1 MLIETAFK
9 EFTAEALSKV
19 KGKKEHDLCIDIY
32 AKTQLVD
39 ISAIF
44 LNTELT
50 LNCER
55 LTGGGYLGQGG
66 VLSVGLSEDLD
77 ILLPF
82 ECSFIKLYDEGNMG
96 FDESAFL
103 FIREYAPLIYTGKLI
118 AYMSNGVLHT
128 LFDIRIDP
136 LNGKKILN
144 IQVGTITSAFDSSAT
159 ATMLSKFV
167 LNRIISSL
175 GILARL
181 SNKTHDIHRVDSVR
195 PEYLRKKLTKSAI
208 KVERPVYIYM
218 DKKVYVSNCM
228 KSYSGRKVERL
239 NSWIV
244 RGHWRRLDN
253 PKKRGK
259 NALGQY
265 VVEGFTW
272 VVPHVCGDPDGL
284 TNKTHIVINN

>member
-19 KGKKEHDLCIDIY
+19 KGKKEHDLCIDVY

-44 LNTELT
+44 HVTEVASSCGILN
-50 LNCER
+50 
-55 LTGGGYLGQGG
+55 GGSYLGRGG
-66 VLSVGLSEDLD
+66 VLSVELPDDLD

-82 ECSFIKLYDEGNMG
+82 ECSFIKLFDEGNMC
-96 FDESAFL
+96 FDDSAFI

-118 AYMSNGVLHT
+118 AYLANSVLHI
-128 LFDIRIDP
+128 LFDIRIDT
-136 LNGKKILN
+136 LTGRKTLN
-144 IQVGTITSAFDSSAT
+144 IQVDTITSAFDSSA
-159 ATMLSKFV
+159 AAKMLSRFV
-167 LNRIISSL
+167 LNQIISSL
-175 GILARL
+175 GILAGL
-181 SNKTHDIHRVDSVR
+181 SNKTHDIHRVDSAR

-218 DKKVYVSNCM
+218 NKKVYASNCM
-228 KSYSGRKVERL
+228 KLYSGRKVERL
-239 NSWIV
+239 SSWIV

>member
-1 MLIETAFK
+1 MLIEKAFK
-9 EFTAEALSKV
+9 DFTVQALSELKS
-19 KGKKEHDLCIDIY
+19 KKDYDKCIDVY

-39 ISAIF
+39 LSAIF
-44 LNTELT
+44 KENPTEGYCEILNGGKWLGNNGILSAELDK
-50 LNCER
+50 
-55 LTGGGYLGQGG
+55 
-66 VLSVGLSEDLD
+66 DLD

-82 ECSFIKLYDEGNMG
+82 ECSFIKLYDEGDTD
-96 FDESAFL
+96 FDNGGFL
-103 FIREYAPLIYTGKLI
+103 FIREFEPLVYTGKLI
-118 AYMSNGVLHT
+118 TYLSNGIVLHT
-128 LFDIRIDP
+128 LFNIMIQP
-136 LNGKKILN
+136 LTGKKILN
-144 IQVGTITSAFDSSAT
+144 IEVHPIVKGFNT
-159 ATMLSKFV
+159 AMAMEMNKFV
-167 LNRIISSL
+167 LNRIITSIMVL
-175 GILARL
+175 ERL

-218 DKKVYVSNCM
+218 NKKVYASKCM

-244 RGHWRRLDN
+244 RGHWRKLDN

-265 VVEGFTW
+265 VVEGYTW

-284 TNKTHIVINN
+284 ANKTHIVINN